1 MSKYLR
7 NSRNFFFIS
16 IFIILLVQ
24 LIGLWTKPEIIE
36 ERAGNSL
43 TSEIHLFDKMMS
55 DFSNNSSVDSIAK
68 DFLSIHKNKN
78 WEKFVNLT
86 RDNPF
91 ATIIYQK
98 DKITFWSKSSVI
110 PDVEHLK
117 LKEGNNFRKLD
128 NGWYIIQQK
137 TNGNSKILNLL
148 TVYKEYNYQNEYLIN
163 KYNSKLGVKDYI
175 EINSFV
181 KNKGFIIK
189 DLSGKNLFSI
199 SINIEKYNANPS
211 TLIIIGW
218 LLIFVFS
225 YLTING
231 FAKYLWY
238 KGETIAS
245 FMFMLIIIVIA
256 RATSMY
262 WALPSAI
269 YQLPVFSPEKYASNF
284 LFPSLGDLII
294 NLLLI
299 HWIVYFLFD
308 RIKDLNFRVYDSR
321 KSYIL
326 TIIFIFASY
335 FFLDAIDFLF
345 EGLVSNSNI
354 SFELANI
361 LSLDVYSVLGFFTL
375 SLMMYS
381 FYLLNDMLIGIF
393 HQFFLSKREKLNV
406 FILALLLIV
415 ISKSV
420 LSGITI
426 LFYANTIFLIILERS
441 KSRKR
446 DYLNLLLV
454 VLILSIFSF
463 AMAERLLH
471 FNLEKEKENRQLL
484 ASKLES
490 ANDPIAEYLLEGLTK
505 KIQKDESV
513 ISYFKNTSLSTE
525 SLNSRIQQL
534 YFGGYFSKYDISV
547 FEFDSLGNQIKPSQN
562 KSLEYFE
569 DIINNKSTPTFNQYF
584 YYQSNTYGML
594 TYYGKIPIYTTR
606 GLVGQLVI
614 ELKSKYFRD
623 ENIFPE
629 LLLEGSLKMN
639 KDFNSYSYS
648 IYKSNKL
655 ISQQGSY
662 PYSLQ
667 NIEFAN
673 TTNGFQFIESNEFDH
688 LVYKPNSDLLIVVSK
703 PIESK
708 TKILTIFSYL
718 FGLFSFFLL
727 IFYLRRTFGK
737 RFNLL
742 TVNFWNFK
750 NNFRMLFKT
759 RIQLSLVLTIIFS
772 LGIVGYIT
780 FIYITDQYTQ
790 QQNERLSQKVR
801 SILISLEKKAY
812 LINYWNNTYDDRMSV
827 ELKSLSDLY
836 LSDINIYNL
845 DGKLL
850 ISTQPKI
857 FEEGLVSREMSPEAY
872 MIMRRF
878 ERSEFITTEKIGSLQ
893 YLSSYAPIRNS
904 NNKIVGYL
912 HLPYFANKLEY
923 EARVSQFLT
932 TFINVYVF
940 IFVAIGFIAFFI
952 ANSIT
957 FPLTLIQEQ
966 LRETKIGKKMDP
978 ITWKGRDEIGKLIEE
993 YNRMILELEES
1004 TERLAKSEREN
1015 AWREMAKQVA
1025 HEIKN
1030 PLTPMKL
1037 GLQHLQRAWSDDD
1050 PNFNEKFERFS
1061 NTFIQQ
1067 IESLSLIASEFSSF
1081 AQMPQTTKELVDLK
1095 EIVSNVVDLYKNTND
1110 IEIHLGFLPSLQS
1123 MVMADKDQMIRTF
1136 NNLIK
1141 NAIQSIPSQ
1150 RNGQINID
1158 MMNDKGHFLVMIQD
1172 NGSGME
1178 EEMQSKIFQPNFTTK
1193 NSGMGM
1199 GLAIVKN
1206 IIINA
1211 GGKIWF
1217 QSELNK
1223 GTTFYVSIPLNK
1235 VNA

>member
-1 MSKYLR
+1 MSKYLK

-24 LIGLWTKPEIIE
+24 LIGLWTKPDIVEA
-36 ERAGNSL
+36 RAGKSL
-43 TSEIHLFDKMMS
+43 SAEVQTYDKLMS
-55 DFSNNSSVDSIAK
+55 DFTNNSSIDSIAK
-68 DFLSIHKNKN
+68 DFRSIHKNIN

-86 RDNPF
+86 KDNPF
-91 ATIIYQK
+91 ITIIYQK
-98 DKITFWSKSSVI
+98 DKISYWSKSSVM
-110 PDVEHLK
+110 PDIDHLK
-117 LKEGNNFRKLD
+117 IKEGNNFRKLD

-137 TNGNSKILNLL
+137 TKGNSKILNLL
-148 TVYKEYNYQNEYLIN
+148 AIYKEYNYQNEYLIN
-163 KYNSKLGVKDYI
+163 KYNPRLGVKDYI

-181 KNKGFIIK
+181 KDKGFIIK
-189 DLSGKNLFSI
+189 DLTGKNLFSI
-199 SINIEKYNANPS
+199 SINVEKYNANPS
-211 TLIIIGW
+211 PIIIIGW
-218 LLIFVFS
+218 ILIFIFS
-225 YLTING
+225 YLTVNG

-245 FMFMLIIIVIA
+245 FLFLVACIVVA

-262 WALPSAI
+262 WDLPSAI
-269 YQLPVFSPEKYASNF
+269 YQLPVFSPDKYASNF

-299 HWIVYFLFD
+299 HWVVYFLFD

-321 KSYIL
+321 KSYVL
-326 TIIFIFASY
+326 TILFIFASF
-335 FFLDAIDFLF
+335 FFLDVIDFLF

-361 LSLDVYSVLGFFTL
+361 LSLDRYSVLGFFTL

-381 FYLLNDMLIGIF
+381 FYLINDMLIGVF

-406 FILALLLIV
+406 FIFALLLVV
-415 ISKSV
+415 ISKSI
-420 LSGITI
+420 LDGLNI
-426 LFYANTIFLIILERS
+426 LFYANTLFLIILERS

-446 DYLNLLLV
+446 NYLNILLV
-454 VLILSIFSF
+454 VLILSIFSV
-463 AMAERLLH
+463 ATATRLLH
-471 FNLEKEKENRQLL
+471 FNVEKEKENRQLL

-490 ANDPIAEYLLEGLTK
+490 ANDPIAEYLLEELTK
-505 KIQKDESV
+505 KIQKDQSI
-513 ISYFKNTSLSTE
+513 ISYFKNSNVSTE
-525 SLNSRIQQL
+525 SLNARIQQL

-547 FEFDSLGNQIKPSQN
+547 YEFDSLGKTIKASQN
-562 KSLEYFE
+562 KPLLYFD

-584 YYQSNTYGML
+584 FYQSNTYGML
-594 TYYGKIPIYTTR
+594 TYYGKIPIYTTS
-606 GLVGQLVI
+606 GFIGQLVI

-667 NIEFAN
+667 NLEFASSADGY
-673 TTNGFQFIESNEFDH
+673 TFVESNNYDH
-688 LVYKPNSDLLIVVSK
+688 LIYKPNNDLLIVVSK
-703 PIESK
+703 PIESQ
-708 TKILTIFSYL
+708 TKILTLFSYL

-742 TVNFWNFK
+742 TINFK
-750 NNFRMLFKT
+750 NFKSNFRVLFKT

-780 FIYITDQYTQ
+780 FIYITDQYTK

-801 SILISLEKKAY
+801 SILISLEKKSY
-812 LINYWNNTYDDRMSV
+812 LINYWNNTYDERMSV

-845 DGKLL
+845 DGRLL
-850 ISTQPKI
+850 VSTQPKI
-857 FEEGLVSREMSPEAY
+857 FEEGLISKEMSPEAY

-878 ERSEFITTEKIGSLQ
+878 ERSEFICTEKIGSLQ
-893 YLSSYAPIRNS
+893 YLSSYAPIRNA

-978 ITWKGRDEIGKLIEE
+978 ITWKGQDEIGKLIEE

-1004 TERLAKSEREN
+1004 TERLAKSERES

-1037 GLQHLQRAWSDDD
+1037 GLQHLQRAWNDND

-1095 EIVSNVVDLYKNTND
+1095 EIVSNVVDLYKNTNA
-1110 IEIHLGFLPSLQS
+1110 IEIHLGYLPSLQS
-1123 MVMADKDQMIRTF
+1123 IVMADKDQMIRTF

-1158 MMNDKGHFLVMIQD
+1158 LMNDKGHFLVMIQD
-1172 NGSGME
+1172 NGAGME
-1178 EEMQSKIFQPNFTTK
+1178 QEMQSKIFQPNFTTK

-1199 GLAIVKN
+1199 GLAIVNN

-1223 GTTFYVSIPLNK
+1223 GTTFYVSLPLNK

>member
-24 LIGLWTKPEIIE
+24 LIGLWTKPDIVEA
-36 ERAGNSL
+36 RAGNSL
-43 TSEIHLFDKMMS
+43 SSEIQLYDKLMS
-55 DFSNNSSVDSIAK
+55 DFAENPSLDSIAN
-68 DFLSIHKNKN
+68 DYLSIHKNKN

-86 RDNPF
+86 RNNSF

-98 DKITFWSKSSVI
+98 EKIKYWSKSSVI
-110 PDVEHLK
+110 PDVDHLK

-148 TVYKEYNYQNEYLIN
+148 TVYKEYNYQNEYLTN

-189 DLSGKNLFSI
+189 DLSGKSLFSI
-199 SINIEKYNANPS
+199 SINVEKYNANPS
-211 TLIIIGW
+211 TIIIIGW
-218 LLIFVFS
+218 LLIFIFS
-225 YLTING
+225 YLTVNG

-245 FMFMLIIIVIA
+245 ILFLLVVIVIA
-256 RATSMY
+256 RTTSMY
-262 WALPSAI
+262 WDLPSAI

-299 HWIVYFLFD
+299 HWLVYFLFD

-326 TIIFIFASY
+326 TILFIFASY

-361 LSLDVYSVLGFFTL
+361 LSLDIYSVLGFFTL

-406 FILALLLIV
+406 FVFALLLIV
-415 ISKSV
+415 ISKSA
-420 LSGITI
+420 LSGISI
-426 LFYANTIFLIILERS
+426 LFYANTLFLIILERS

-463 AMAERLLH
+463 ATAERLLH
-471 FNLEKEKENRQLL
+471 FNLEKEKENRKLL

-505 KIQKDESV
+505 KIQKDENI
-513 ISYFKNTSLSTE
+513 ISYFKNTSVTSE

-547 FEFDSLGNQIKPSQN
+547 YEFDSLGNQLKSTQN
-562 KSLEYFE
+562 KPLSYFE
-569 DIINNKSTPTFNQYF
+569 DILNNKSTPTFNQYF

-594 TYYGKIPIYTTR
+594 TYYGKIPMYATS

-648 IYKSNKL
+648 IYKNNKL

-667 NIEFAN
+667 NIEFAS
-673 TTNGFQFIESNEFDH
+673 TANGYEFTESNEYDH

-703 PIESK
+703 PLESK

-742 TVNFWNFK
+742 TLNFWNFK

-845 DGKLL
+845 EGRLL

-857 FEEGLVSREMSPEAY
+857 FEEGLISREMSPEAY

-893 YLSSYAPIRNS
+893 YLSSYAPIRNA

-978 ITWKGRDEIGKLIEE
+978 ITWKGRDEIGKLIDE

-1110 IEIHLGFLPSLQS
+1110 IEIHLGYLPSLQS

>member
-16 IFIILLVQ
+16 VFIILLVQ
-24 LIGLWTKPEIIE
+24 LIGLWTKPEIVE
-36 ERAGNSL
+36 GRAGKSL
-43 TSEIHLFDKMMS
+43 SAEIQNYDRLMQNFCD
-55 DFSNNSSVDSIAK
+55 NSSLDTILK
-68 DFLSIHKNKN
+68 DNYATHNNKN
-78 WEKFVNLT
+78 WEKFITLT
-86 RDNPF
+86 KDNPF
-91 ATIIYQK
+91 ITIIYQK
-98 DKITFWSKSSVI
+98 DKIKYWSKSNVV
-110 PDVEHLK
+110 PDYEHLK
-117 LKEGNNFRKLD
+117 IKEGNNFRKLD
-128 NGWYIIQQK
+128 NGWYIIKQK
-137 TNGNSKILNLL
+137 TIDNSKVFLIFN
-148 TVYKEYNYQNEYLIN
+148 VYKEFNYQNEYLVN
-163 KYNSKLGVKDYI
+163 RYNPRLGVSDYI

-181 KNKGFIIK
+181 KNKGYIIQ
-189 DLSGKNLFSI
+189 DASGKNLFSI
-199 SINIEKYNANPS
+199 SINEEKYNANPA

-218 LLIFVFS
+218 LLTFIFC
-225 YLTING
+225 YLTINS
-231 FAKYLWY
+231 FAKYLWH
-238 KGETIAS
+238 KGETLAS
-245 FMFMLIIIVIA
+245 VLFVFIVILLLRSA
-256 RATSMY
+256 SMY
-262 WALPSAI
+262 WNVPTSI
-269 YQLPVFSPEKYASNF
+269 YQLPLFSPEKYASNF

-294 NLLLI
+294 NLLII
-299 HWIVYFLFD
+299 HWLVYFLFD
-308 RIKDLNFRVYDSR
+308 RIKDLNFRVYNIR

-326 TIIFIFASY
+326 TIVFIIVSFGV
-335 FFLDAIDFLF
+335 LDAIDYLF

-361 LSLDVYSVLGFFTL
+361 LSLDLYSVLGFFTL

-381 FYLLNDMLIGIF
+381 FYLFNDMLIGIF

-406 FILALLLIV
+406 FVFTLILIL
-415 ISKSV
+415 ISKSIIHEV
-420 LSGITI
+420 SI
-426 LFYANTIFLIILERS
+426 LFYTNTLFLIILERA

-446 DYLNLLLV
+446 NYLNLLLV
-454 VLILSIFSF
+454 VLILIVFSIAASS
-463 AMAERLLH
+463 RLLH
-471 FNLEKEKENRQLL
+471 FNIEKEKENRQLL

-490 ANDPIAEYLLEGLTK
+490 ANDPIAEYLLEGLIK
-505 KIQKDESV
+505 KIQKDEV
-513 ISYFKNTSLSTE
+513 VLNYFKESKINSE
-525 SLNSRIQQL
+525 SLNLRIQQL
-534 YFGGYFSKYDISV
+534 YFGGYFSKYDLLV
-547 FEFDSLGNQIKPSQN
+547 YEFDSAGHALKESQN
-562 KSLEYFE
+562 KTLGYFE

-594 TYYGKIPIYTTR
+594 TYYGKIPLYTKS
-606 GLVGQLVI
+606 GNIGQLII

-667 NIEFAN
+667 NIEFASAKD
-673 TTNGFQFIESNEFDH
+673 GYEFIESNDFNH
-688 LVYKPNSDLLIVVSK
+688 LTYKPNNDLLIVVSK

-708 TKILTIFSYL
+708 TKILTLFSYI

-742 TVNFWNFK
+742 TINFK
-750 NNFRMLFKT
+750 NIPGRFKILFKT
-759 RIQLSLVLTIIFS
+759 RIQLSLVLTIIIS
-772 LGIVGYIT
+772 LIIVGYIT
-780 FIYITDQYTQ
+780 FIYITDQYTK

-801 SILISLEKKAY
+801 SILISLEKRAY
-812 LINYWNNTYDDRMSV
+812 LINYWNNTYDDKMSV

-845 DGKLL
+845 NGHLL
-850 ISTQPKI
+850 LSTQPKI
-857 FEEGLVSREMSPEAY
+857 FEEGLTSKQMNPEAY

-878 ERSEFITTEKIGSLQ
+878 ERSEFTTTEKIGSLQ

-912 HLPYFANKLEY
+912 NLPYFANKLEY

-957 FPLTLIQEQ
+957 FPLTLIEEQ

-978 ITWKGRDEIGKLIEE
+978 ISWKGSDEIGKLINE

-1004 TERLAKSEREN
+1004 TDRLAKSEREN

-1037 GLQHLQRAWSDDD
+1037 GLQHLQRSWNDKD
-1050 PNFNEKFERFS
+1050 PNFNEKFERFN

-1081 AQMPQTTKELVDLK
+1081 AQMPQTSKELVDLK
-1095 EIVSNVVDLYKNTND
+1095 DIVSNVVDLYKNTND
-1110 IEIHLGFLPSLQS
+1110 IEIHLGYLPGLKS

-1150 RNGQINID
+1150 RNGQINVD
-1158 MMNDKGHFLVMIQD
+1158 LLNDKGHFLVMIQD
-1172 NGSGME
+1172 NGSGIE
-1178 EEMQSKIFQPNFTTK
+1178 EEKQSKIFQPNFTTK

-1206 IIINA
+1206 IIDNA

-1223 GTTFYVSIPLNK
+1223 GTTFYVSLPLDHGND
-1235 VNA
+1235 

>member
-7 NSRNFFFIS
+7 NSRNFFFIT
-16 IFIILLVQ
+16 IFLILLVQ
-24 LIGLWTKPEIIE
+24 LIGLWTKPDIVEA
-36 ERAGNSL
+36 RAGQAL
-43 TSEIHLFDKMMS
+43 SEEIQSYDKLMS
-55 DFSNNSSVDSIAK
+55 EFSNNPSLDSIAK
-68 DFLSIHKNKN
+68 DYLAIHKNRN
-78 WEKFVNLT
+78 WEKYINLT
-86 RDNPF
+86 KENPF
-91 ATIIYQK
+91 ITIIYQNG
-98 DKITFWSKSSVI
+98 KIAFWSKSSVI
-110 PDVEHLK
+110 PDVDHLK
-117 LKEGNNFRKLD
+117 IKEGNNFRKLD

-137 TNGNSKILNLL
+137 TLGNSKILNLL
-148 TVYKEYNYQNEYLIN
+148 NVYKEYNYQNEYLSN
-163 KYNSKLGVKDYI
+163 KYNPRLGVRDYI

-181 KNKGFIIK
+181 KNKGYIIK
-189 DLSGKNLFSI
+189 DLSDKNLFSI
-199 SINIEKYNANPS
+199 SINIDKYNANPP

-218 LLIFVFS
+218 ILIFVFS
-225 YLTING
+225 YLTLNG
-231 FAKYLWY
+231 FATYLWN

-245 FMFMLIIIVIA
+245 FLFVLLSILIIRSA
-256 RATSMY
+256 SMY
-262 WALPSAI
+262 WNVPSAI
-269 YQLPVFSPEKYASNF
+269 YQLPVFSPEKYASSF
-284 LFPSLGDLII
+284 LLPSLGDLII

-326 TIIFIFASY
+326 TILFIFSSY
-335 FFLDAIDFLF
+335 FILDAIDFLF

-361 LSLDVYSVLGFFTL
+361 LSLDGYSILGFFTL

-381 FYLLNDMLIGIF
+381 FYLINDMLIGVF

-406 FILALLLIV
+406 FIFALLLIV
-415 ISKSV
+415 ISKSI
-420 LSGITI
+420 ITGVNI

-446 DYLNLLLV
+446 DYLNILLV
-454 VLILSIFSF
+454 VLILSIFSL
-463 AMAERLLH
+463 ATANRLLH
-471 FNLEKEKENRQLL
+471 FNIEKEKENRQLL

-490 ANDPIAEYLLEGLTK
+490 ANDPIAEYLLEELTK

-513 ISYFKNTSLSTE
+513 INYFKNARLSSEPLTA
-525 SLNSRIQQL
+525 RIQQL

-547 FEFDSLGNQIKPSQN
+547 YEFDSLGKAPVESQN
-562 KSLEYFE
+562 KSLAYFE

-594 TYYGKIPIYTTR
+594 TYYGKIPLYSKT
-606 GLVGQLVI
+606 GFVGQLVI

-648 IYKSNKL
+648 IYKSNRL
-655 ISQQGSY
+655 ISQQGNY

-667 NIEFAN
+667 NIEFAGTKEGYTFN
-673 TTNGFQFIESNEFDH
+673 ESNEYDH
-688 LVYKPNSDLLIVVSK
+688 LIYKPNNDLVIVVSK
-703 PIESK
+703 PVESK
-708 TKILTIFSYL
+708 TKILTLFSYL

-727 IFYLRRTFGK
+727 IFYVRRTLGK

-742 TVNFWNFK
+742 TINRKNLK
-750 NNFRMLFKT
+750 NNFRVLFKT

-812 LINYWNNTYDDRMSV
+812 LINYWNNTYDDKMSV

-857 FEEGLVSREMSPEAY
+857 FEEGLISREMSPEAY

-978 ITWKGRDEIGKLIEE
+978 ITWKGKDEIGKLIEE

-1037 GLQHLQRAWSDDD
+1037 GLQHLQRSWADQD
-1050 PNFNEKFERFS
+1050 PNFDEKFKRF
-1061 NTFIQQ
+1061 NKTFIQQ
-1067 IESLSLIASEFSSF
+1067 IESLSLIASEFSNF
-1081 AQMPQTTKELVDLK
+1081 AQMPQTSKELIDLK

-1110 IEIHLGFLPSLQS
+1110 IEIHLGYLPSLQS
-1123 MVMADKDQMIRTF
+1123 IVLADKDQMIRTF

-1150 RNGQINID
+1150 RKGQINID

-1172 NGSGME
+1172 NGAGIE
-1178 EEMQSKIFQPNFTTK
+1178 EDMQSKIFQPNFTTK

-1223 GTTFYVSIPLNK
+1223 GTTFYVSLPLNK

>member
-24 LIGLWTKPEIIE
+24 LIGLWTKPDIVE

-43 TSEIHLFDKMMS
+43 TSEIHMFDKMMS
-55 DFSNNSSVDSIAK
+55 DFSNNSSLDTIAN
-68 DFLSIHKNKN
+68 DFFSIHRNAN

-98 DKITFWSKSSVI
+98 DKIVYWSKSSVI
-110 PDVEHLK
+110 PDVDHLK
-117 LKEGNNFRKLD
+117 IKEGNNFRKLD
-128 NGWYIIQQK
+128 NGWYIVQQK
-137 TNGNSKILNLL
+137 TNGNSKILNLF
-148 TVYKEYNYQNEYLIN
+148 TVYKEYNYQNEYLTN
-163 KYNSKLGVKDYI
+163 KYNTRLGVKDYI

-189 DLSGKNLFSI
+189 DISGKNLFSI
-199 SINIEKYNANPS
+199 SINVEKYNANPS

-218 LLIFVFS
+218 LLIFIFS

-245 FMFMLIIIVIA
+245 FLFILTIVVIA

-262 WALPSAI
+262 WDLPSAI

-326 TIIFIFASY
+326 TILFIFASY

-361 LSLDVYSVLGFFTL
+361 LSLDLYSVLGFFTL

-381 FYLLNDMLIGIF
+381 FYLLNDMLIGVF

-406 FILALLLIV
+406 FVFALLLIV

-426 LFYANTIFLIILERS
+426 LFYANTLFLIVLERS

-505 KIQKDESV
+505 KIQKDES
-513 ISYFKNTSLSTE
+513 IITYFRNTSANSE

-547 FEFDSLGNQIKPSQN
+547 FEFDSAGNQIKSSQN
-562 KSLEYFE
+562 KTLSYFE
-569 DIINNKSTPTFNQYF
+569 DIINSKSTPTFNQYF

-594 TYYGKIPIYTTR
+594 TYYGKIPIYAIN

-639 KDFNSYSYS
+639 KDFNSYSYA

-673 TTNGFQFIESNEFDH
+673 TASGYKFIISNEYDH
-688 LVYKPNSDLLIVVSK
+688 LVYKPNNDLLIVVSK
-703 PIESK
+703 PLESS

-742 TVNFWNFK
+742 TINFWNFK
-750 NNFRMLFKT
+750 SNFRMLFKT

-780 FIYITDQYTQ
+780 FIYITEQYTQ

-827 ELKSLSDLY
+827 ELKSLSDLC

-845 DGKLL
+845 EGKLL

-857 FEEGLVSREMSPEAY
+857 FEEGLISKEMSPEAY
-872 MIMRRF
+872 MIMRRY

-893 YLSSYAPIRNS
+893 YLSSYAPIRNA

-1061 NTFIQQ
+1061 TTFIQQ
-1067 IESLSLIASEFSSF
+1067 IESLSLIASEFSNF

-1110 IEIHLGFLPSLQS
+1110 IEIHLGYLPSLQS

>member
-16 IFIILLVQ
+16 VFIILLVQ

-36 ERAGNSL
+36 TQAGKSL
-43 TSEIHLFDKMMS
+43 NSEIQYFDKLMFE
-55 DFSNNSSVDSIAK
+55 FSNNTSLDSIAN
-68 DFLSIHKNKN
+68 DYTAIHKNKN
-78 WEKFVNLT
+78 WEKFVSLT
-86 RDNPF
+86 KENPF
-91 ATIIYQK
+91 FTVIYQK
-98 DKITFWSKSSVI
+98 DKLTYWSSSSVL
-110 PDVEHLK
+110 PDTDHLK
-117 LKEGNNFRKLD
+117 IKEGNNFRKLD

-137 TNGNSKILNLL
+137 TSGNSKILNLFN
-148 TVYKEYNYQNEYLIN
+148 VYKEYNYQNEYLIN
-163 KYNSKLGVKDYI
+163 RYNKKLRVKDYI

-181 KNKGFIIK
+181 KNKGYIIK
-189 DLSGKNLFSI
+189 DRSGKNLFSI
-199 SINIEKYNANPS
+199 SINEEKYNANPS
-211 TLIIIGW
+211 VLIVIGW

-231 FAKYLWY
+231 FAKYLWQ
-238 KGETIAS
+238 KGEVIAS
-245 FMFMLIIIVIA
+245 FLFILISVLVA
-256 RATSMY
+256 RSISIY
-262 WALPSAI
+262 WNVPSAI
-269 YQLPVFSPEKYASNF
+269 YKLDVFSPEKYASNL

-294 NLLLI
+294 NLLVI
-299 HWIVYFLFD
+299 HWIIYFLFD
-308 RIKDLNFRVYDSR
+308 KIKDINFRVYNLR
-321 KSYIL
+321 KSYLL
-326 TIIFIFASY
+326 TILFIFSSY
-335 FFLDAIDFLF
+335 FLLDLIDYILN
-345 EGLVSNSNI
+345 GLVSNSNI
-354 SFELANI
+354 SFELANV
-361 LSLDVYSVLGFFTL
+361 LSLDFYSVLGFFTL

-381 FYLLNDMLIGIF
+381 FYLLNDTLIGIF
-393 HQFFLSKREKLNV
+393 HQFFLSKKEKLNV
-406 FILALLLIV
+406 FIITLIF
-415 ISKSV
+415 IIILKSIIGE
-420 LSGITI
+420 LNI
-426 LFYANTIFLIILERS
+426 LFYANTLFIIILERA

-446 DYLNLLLV
+446 NYLNILLV

-463 AMAERLLH
+463 STASRLLD
-471 FNLEKEKENRQLL
+471 FNKEKEKENRQLL

-490 ANDPIAEYLLEGLTK
+490 ANDPIAEYLLEGLIK
-505 KIQKDESV
+505 KIQKDEQV
-513 ISYFKNTSLSTE
+513 INYFKTSSLSSE

-547 FEFDSLGNQIKPSQN
+547 FEFDSADSPLRNSQS
-562 KSLEYFE
+562 KDLSYFE
-569 DIINNKSTPTFNQYF
+569 DIIQNKSTPTFNQYF

-594 TYYGKIPIYTTR
+594 TYYGKIPVYSLN
-606 GLVGQLVI
+606 GYLGQLII

-648 IYKSNKL
+648 IYKYNKL
-655 ISQQGSY
+655 ISQQGTY

-673 TTNGFQFIESNEFDH
+673 TNTGFTFSESSDFDH
-688 LVYKPNSDLLIVVSK
+688 LIYKANNDLVIVVSK
-703 PIESK
+703 PVDSK
-708 TKILTIFSYL
+708 TKILTLFSYV
-718 FGLFSFFLL
+718 FGLFSFFLFV
-727 IFYLRRTFGK
+727 FYMRRTLGK

-742 TVNFWNFK
+742 TI
-750 NNFRMLFKT
+750 NFRNFNGKFRILFKT

-780 FIYITDQYTQ
+780 FIYITEQYTQ

-801 SILISLEKKAY
+801 SILISLEKKSY

-845 DGKLL
+845 NGELL

-857 FEEGLVSREMSPEAY
+857 FEEGLVSKLMSPEAY
-872 MIMRRF
+872 MIMRRY
-878 ERSEFITTEKIGSLQ
+878 ERSEFTATEKIGSLQ

-912 HLPYFANKLEY
+912 NLPYFANKLEY

-940 IFVAIGFIAFFI
+940 VFVAIGFIAFFI

-978 ITWKGRDEIGKLIEE
+978 ITWKGRDEIGKLIDE
-993 YNRMILELEES
+993 YNRMILELEEN
-1004 TERLAKSEREN
+1004 TERLARSEREN

-1037 GLQHLQRAWSDDD
+1037 GLQHLQRAWNDND
-1050 PNFNEKFERFS
+1050 PNFNDKFERFN

-1081 AQMPQTTKELVDLK
+1081 AQMPQTTKELIDVKDIIK
-1095 EIVSNVVDLYKNTND
+1095 NVVELYKNTES
-1110 IEIHLGFLPSLQS
+1110 IEINLGYLPSLQS
-1123 MVMADKDQMIRTF
+1123 MIIADKDQMIRTF

-1150 RNGQINID
+1150 RNGKINID
-1158 MMNDKGHFLVMIQD
+1158 LLNEDDFFIVMIQD
-1172 NGSGME
+1172 NGAGIE
-1178 EEMQSKIFQPNFTTK
+1178 EELQSKIFQPSFTTK
-1193 NSGMGM
+1193 NSGMGL

-1217 QSELNK
+1217 QSELNI
-1223 GTTFYVSIPLNK
+1223 GTTFYVSLPLNK
-1235 VNA
+1235 GNA